1 MDHHI
6 PEKTNKVLN
15 VIILGLLLILVRV
28 WYLSI
33 IQHDTL
39 VEKARKPKRRT
50 VIEKVERATIRD
62 RFNIPLAL
70 NKIQYNA
77 AICYADIRQIPS
89 SKWET
94 NAEGKRVRTPARSTY
109 IKKLSDLLAK
119 ELRLDPQAI
128 EDTIHGKASLFPHTP
143 FVLKEDL
150 SEAEYY
156 RLKLLEKDWVGICTE
171 KGSKRY
177 YPLGKV
183 GSDVIGYMGAISSK
197 EYYTIATEL
206 SSLQGYLAQRE
217 ANQPA
222 VLPKGYQNP
231 LEVREHLRALQEKAY
246 TVNDLVGKAG
256 IEGAFDSELRGYT
269 GKKTYE
275 VDTKGNFLRELPGSR
290 KKISGQRLI
299 LSISAQ
305 LQEFAEQ
312 LLAQNEDVRQTVD
325 LDGEADLST
334 PWIKG
339 GAIVALEPKTGQ
351 VLALASY
358 PRLDPNDFVSSG
370 TPEIK
375 ASKGASVIKW
385 LENEAYIG
393 EIWDGKRPLERERYN
408 ESNNEMY
415 TQSLDLTLPRYFE
428 TVLSPQTRI
437 YAAVQTIS
445 SVQLALNLQN
455 ELEKLLQLSGQSKMS
470 TLINTL
476 YSDQTHRPTKIAV
489 DSEEK
494 KGAQQH
500 LEQKG
505 LETALIRKKI
515 DPILEQIKYND
526 DKLLLIDLCHMIVD
540 GASFSEELIASVG
553 SLSLSNYRL
562 LNQSASTIMGFLQ
575 SHAKKWFHEGEF
587 QKYREAGFKEYLKE
601 KRKEEKEKKRY
612 AKPYTDYLEQ
622 IEKQM
627 FQAFW
632 EKNREFLLHAFIMET
647 SSDYAKQ
654 IATLRENNPEV
665 KKHAEKLKG
674 AIGHLSDHLQR
685 KFLKTFRSFHELQR
699 PLYGRYRSLRNL
711 KGVQLEKHL
720 AAAFY
725 PIAGY
730 GYGRSQAFR
739 QTTPQGSL
747 FKLVVAYQALLER
760 CQTLK
765 EIQKNS
771 EEINPLTLVD
781 NLQWHPKNRSIEQV
795 MGYTVDGKPIKR
807 LYKGGNLTR
816 SSHPNIGKI
825 DILGAIEQSSNIY
838 FSILTVDC
846 MQDPLNLIHA
856 SRAFGF
862 GEKTG
867 IELPGEIAGSLPDDI
882 SYNRTGLYAFAIG
895 QHSLIVTPLQT
906 AVMLGAIANKGEI
919 LKPKVVQVIAGKE
932 SLREYEDPFSCE
944 KEQEP
949 NLNTAFKFKE
959 SLASIGIHFP
969 LFTSTLSD
977 DTNPY
982 IWYNATE
989 VRRRLPMPDTV
1000 RDTLIEGM
1008 RRVIIGPRGNARP
1021 HTIRALLNNP
1031 TWMGEFQEMKHRL
1044 IGKTGTAEILY
1055 KQSIDSESE
1064 AKIQNH
1070 IWFGGVAF
1078 SSESPQTWDNPE
1090 IVVIVYLRFSKTG
1103 GKEAAPLA
1111 TRMIKKWREIC
1122 EQHGQS
1128 GYVVSSDSMFHFF
1141 PPHRASEANG
1151 NRSDRRSP

>member
-1 MDHHI
+1 MDYHI

-15 VIILGLLLILVRV
+15 IIILGLLLILVRV

-33 IQHDTL
+33 IQHDTQ

-77 AICYADIRQIPS
+77 SICYADIRQIPS
-89 SKWET
+89 AKWEI
-94 NAEGKRVRTPARSTY
+94 NAEGKKVRIPVRSAY
-109 IKKLSDLLAK
+109 IKKLSELLAK
-119 ELRLDPQAI
+119 ELQLDPQVI

-150 SEAEYY
+150 SENEYY

-206 SSLQGYLAQRE
+206 SALQEYLAMRE
-217 ANQPA
+217 ANEPT

-246 TVNDLVGKAG
+246 TVNDLIGKAG
-256 IEGAFDSELRGYT
+256 IEGAFDSELRGYS

-290 KKISGQRLI
+290 KEISGQRLI

-312 LLAQNEDVRQTVD
+312 LLAQNEDVRQTVHP
-325 LDGEADLST
+325 DGEADLST

-339 GAIVALEPKTGQ
+339 GAIVALDPKTGQ
-351 VLALASY
+351 VLSLASY
-358 PRLDPNDFVSSG
+358 PRLDPNDFISSRI
-370 TPEIK
+370 PEVR
-375 ASKGASVIKW
+375 ASKQAAVIKW

-393 EIWDGKRPLERERYN
+393 EIWDGKRPLERERYD
-408 ESNNEMY
+408 ESNKGMY

-428 TVLSPQTRI
+428 TILSPQSRI
-437 YAAVQTIS
+437 YGAMQTVSSLQVAA
-445 SVQLALNLQN
+445 LLQK
-455 ELEKLLQLSGQSKMS
+455 ELEKLLQLSGQTKMC
-470 TLINTL
+470 TLINAL
-476 YSDQTHRPTKIAV
+476 YSDQTHRATKITVAP
-489 DSEEK
+489 EEK
-494 KGAQQH
+494 KSAQQQ
-500 LEQKG
+500 LEQNG
-505 LETALIRKKI
+505 LETALSRKKI
-515 DPILEQIKYND
+515 DPILEQIKHND
-526 DKLLLIDLCHMIVD
+526 DKLLLIDLCRMIVD
-540 GASFSEELIASVG
+540 GTSFSEELIASVG
-553 SLSLSNYRL
+553 SLSLGNYRL
-562 LNQSASTIMGFLQ
+562 LNQSVSTIVGFLQ

-587 QKYREAGFKEYLKE
+587 QKYREVEFKEHLKE
-601 KRKEEKEKKRY
+601 KRKEERQKKKY

-622 IEKQM
+622 IEKKM

-632 EKNREFLLHAFIMET
+632 EKNRESLLHAFIMER
-647 SSDYAKQ
+647 SSDHIEQ
-654 IATLRENNPEV
+654 IAKLKESYPEMR
-665 KKHAEKLKG
+665 KHAEKLKV
-674 AIGHLSDHLQR
+674 AIGFLDDNLQR
-685 KFLKTFRSFHELQR
+685 KFLKTFRSFDELMR
-699 PLYGRYRSLRNL
+699 PLYGRYRSLRNS
-711 KGVQLEKHL
+711 KGIQLEKHL

-765 EIQKNS
+765 EIENNIG
-771 EEINPLTLVD
+771 EMNPLTLVD

-846 MQDPLNLIHA
+846 MEDPINLIHA
-856 SRAFGF
+856 SRSFGF

-867 IELPGEIAGSLPDDI
+867 IELPGEIAGSLPNDV

-906 AVMLGAIANKGEI
+906 AIMLGAIANKGEI

-932 SLREYEDPFSCE
+932 SLREYEDPFSHE
-944 KEQEP
+944 KLQEP
-949 NLNTAFKFKE
+949 APKTSFKFKD

-989 VRRRLPMPDTV
+989 IRRKLPMPDNV
-1000 RDTLIEGM
+1000 RDPLIEGM
-1008 RRVIIGPRGNARP
+1008 RRVIMGPKGNARP

-1031 TWMGEFQEMKHRL
+1031 VWMREFQEMKHQL

-1078 SSESPQTWDNPE
+1078 SPESPQTWETPE
-1090 IVVIVYLRFSKTG
+1090 LVVIVYLRFSKTG

-1128 GYVVSSDSMFHFF
+1128 GYIVYPNNLKS
-1141 PPHRASEANG
+1141 
-1151 NRSDRRSP
+1151 